1 MELQCGSARKRR
13 PPRRLNFAEFRLF
26 RYVGRPS
33 SFWPAM
39 QQYRRLF
46 TIYRTAAKY
55 RLGELLADLPR
66 AGWLRVLLAL
76 PVAGAASAEG
86 RCRGERLRL
95 ALQELGPIFIK
106 FGQLL
111 STRRDVVPIDIA
123 DELALLQDRVAP
135 FPGSEALL
143 LMEEALGQ
151 PLMQL
156 FRQVSPE
163 PLASASVAQVHTA
176 VLLDGSDVVIKVIR
190 PGIDRIIADDVAL
203 LHALAALVDARVPGG
218 KRLRLREVVRDYEHV
233 ISDELNLLSEAA
245 NTSQLAR
252 NFRHSPLL
260 YVPKVYWD
268 FCRPNVLVMER
279 IYGIPVSQ
287 VDELRACGINIRR
300 LAETGVQI
308 FFTQVFEHSFFHA
321 DMHPGNVFVSR
332 EHQEN
337 PQYIALDCAIIGSL
351 SKADQQYLA
360 RNLLAI
366 FKQDYRRVAELHVE
380 SGWVPPDTP
389 IHAFEATMRTVCE
402 PIFQKPIG
410 EISFGQLLLQLFRTA
425 ARFNMEVQ
433 PSLVLLQKTL
443 LNVEGLGKQLYPE
456 LDLWQTAL
464 PFLEKWQQ
472 QRLSPLNNL
481 KILGEKLPAWIEQA
495 PDVPELI
502 WQALHKAGSDDRQLA
517 ALQTRIA
524 ALEARQRRWRSL
536 VPWLVAALATLLLWL
551 H

>member
-1 MELQCGSARKRR
+1 MELQCGSVSKHRL
-13 PPRRLNFAEFRLF
+13 PSRLNFAEFRLF
-26 RYVGRPS
+26 RYVGRPVC
-33 SFWPAM
+33 FWPAM

-55 RLGELLADLPR
+55 RLGELLTDLPR

-86 RCRGERLRL
+86 HCRGERLRL

-111 STRRDVVPIDIA
+111 STRRDVVPVDIA

-135 FPGSEALL
+135 FPGSEALR
-143 LMEEALGQ
+143 LMEKALGQ
-151 PLMQL
+151 PLAQL
-156 FRQVSPE
+156 FRQVSSE

-176 VLLDGSDVVIKVIR
+176 ELLDGSDVVIKVVR

-203 LHALAALVDARVPGG
+203 LHTLARLVDARIPGG

-360 RNLLAI
+360 KNLLAI

-389 IHAFEATMRTVCE
+389 VHAFEATMRTVCE

-495 PDVPELI
+495 PEVPEMV
-502 WQALHKAGSDDRQLA
+502 WQALQKAGSDDRPLA
-517 ALQTRIA
+517 ALQARVA
-524 ALEARQRRWRSL
+524 VLEARQRRWHNL
-536 VPWLVAALATLLLWL
+536 VPWLAAALAALLLWL